1 MLLLMGHDHCHKAQ
15 VLLHES
21 IGPDPMTSSS
31 FKKNKYKTQQK
42 IYTDKWD

>member
-31 FKKNKYKTQQK
+31 FKKINIKHNKNLYR
-42 IYTDKWD
+42 